1 MIDILAIGA
10 HPDDME
16 LAAGGTIYS
25 HTATGKT
32 VVIADLTKGEL
43 GTRGDAQT
51 RATEAKNAAAIL
63 GVKERV
69 NLGLADGFFKA
80 DEQSLLKVV
89 QTIRTYRPRIVL
101 TNAIADR
108 HPDHGRAAELVS
120 RACFLAGLRKIVTE
134 NKGQEQGAWRPEALY
149 HVVQDRFIKP
159 DLVVDI
165 SSCFSK
171 KMESIKA
178 FQTQFYN
185 PESEE
190 PETPI
195 SSLAFLQYLEGR
207 AREMGRLIGVEF
219 GEGFTVE
226 RPLGIDNLLKLS

>member
-25 HTATGKT
+25 HTAAGKT

-51 RATEAKNAAAIL
+51 RAAEAKNAAAIL

-69 NLGLADGFFKA
+69 NLGLADGFFEA

-134 NKGQEQGAWRPEALY
+134 NKGQEQDAWRPEAAY

>member
-25 HTATGKT
+25 HTAAGKT

-51 RATEAKNAAAIL
+51 RAAEAKNAAAIL

-69 NLGLADGFFKA
+69 NLGLADGFFEA

-134 NKGQEQGAWRPEALY
+134 YKGQEQDAWRPEAAY

>member
-43 GTRGDAQT
+43 GTRGNAQA

-165 SSCFSK
+165 SFCFSK

-185 PESEE
+185 PDSEE